1 MRRVACQS
9 QSTETGQ
16 SPSSKTCVFL
26 RIRNERM
33 INMSELKQITSES
46 EWESILQESNEK
58 PVFLFKHSTT
68 CPVSANAYKEYQ
80 DFPTNL
86 DKYFLIVSES
96 RPVSNQVA
104 EDLGIKHESP
114 QIFLL
119 NDGKAVWNTS
129 HWNITEENIKEAL
142 EQNK

>member
-1 MRRVACQS
+1 
-9 QSTETGQ
+9 
-16 SPSSKTCVFL
+16 
-26 RIRNERM
+26 
-33 INMSELKQITSES
+33 MSELKQITSES
-46 EWESILQESNEK
+46 EWKALMQDSNEK

-80 DFPTNL
+80 EFATDL
-86 DKYFLIVSES
+86 DKYYLIVSES

-104 EDLGIKHESP
+104 EDLDIKHESP

-129 HWNITEENIKEAL
+129 HWNITGDNIKQAL
-142 EQNK
+142 EESI